1 METETKYNEMIGHSE
16 ASRATKS
23 SHIEL
28 RDVLNDLI
36 TEIEITQTHLDCLWL
51 VHNHYDDLRK
61 DGDKNALSHINQM
74 NAMIDAHQQK
84 LERVMELANATWDAA
99 FGKTQINGSAIFE
112 TREITA
118 ERTNAQ

>member
-1 METETKYNEMIGHSE
+1 MNN
-16 ASRATKS
+16 
-23 SHIEL
+23 EL

-36 TEIEITQTHLDCLWL
+36 SEIGITQTHLDCLWL
-51 VHNHYDDLRK
+51 VHNHYDECR
-61 DGDKNALSHINQM
+61 GDDKVALAHINQV

-84 LERVMELANATWDAA
+84 LEKIMELANATWDVA

-112 TREITA
+112 TRETTA